1 MPLLDHLHGF
11 WKCLTLLLLVDAII
25 IAASPSQLSTA
36 RASTLSSELVAVLK
50 RLNNTQAAYNASLM
64 LSTIE
69 SQTTPNDSLAE
80 NSHRRDSHSNVACR
94 ISRIVF
100 GSSKYID
107 ASSPI
112 YVNETDMNW

>member
-11 WKCLTLLLLVDAII
+11 WKCLTLLLLVDAIS

-36 RASTLSSELVAVLK
+36 RASTLSSELVAVLE
-50 RLNNTQAAYNASLM
+50 RLKKTQAAYNASLM

-69 SQTTPNDSLAE
+69 SQATPIDSLAE

-94 ISRIVF
+94 ISRIVS
-100 GSSKYID
+100 GSSKYMD